1 MLVYLE
7 HEGYDKN
14 RHEKSA
20 WDLKV
25 DDADALGWG
34 EFEKHAHRSY
44 ENRVEINGDDG
55 TDSWIFWG
63 RL

>member
-14 RHEKSA
+14 RHEKGPR
-20 WDLKV
+20 DLKV
-25 DDADALGWG
+25 DHADALGRG

-44 ENRVEINGDDG
+44 EYCVEINGDDG
-55 TDSWIFWG
+55 TDS
-63 RL
+63 